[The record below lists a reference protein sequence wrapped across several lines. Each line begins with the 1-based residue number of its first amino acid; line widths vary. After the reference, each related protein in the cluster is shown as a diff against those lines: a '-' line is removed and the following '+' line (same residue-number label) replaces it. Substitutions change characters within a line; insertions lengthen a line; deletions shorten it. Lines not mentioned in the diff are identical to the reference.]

1 MAYAASRTGNALYN
15 WDEHPVMARLTE
27 SRTWAAIFFTFY
39 NALSSDSLPCVVDDA
54 SFSGGAQHRRGPDT
68 LCQGRSHD
76 GGGWLLGTSAESGPL
91 QWPSG
96 RAGFRHLQPHLLLQ
110 RRSRPQ
116 SRRRCGKSPQVL
128 G

>member
-54 SFSGGAQHRRGPDT
+54 SFSGGAQHRIAAQET
-68 LCQGRSHD
+68 SLS
-76 GGGWLLGTSAESGPL
+76 WLVSL
-91 QWPSG
+91 
-96 RAGFRHLQPHLLLQ
+96 
-110 RRSRPQ
+110 
-116 SRRRCGKSPQVL
+116 RCGGLK
-128 G
+128 